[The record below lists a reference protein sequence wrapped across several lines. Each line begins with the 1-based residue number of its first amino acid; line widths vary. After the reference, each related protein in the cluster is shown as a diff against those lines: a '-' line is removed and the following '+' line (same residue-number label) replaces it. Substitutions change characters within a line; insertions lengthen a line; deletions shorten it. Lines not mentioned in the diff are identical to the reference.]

1 MTAVSKVTLN
11 GTTLMDATTA
21 TATASE
27 ILESYTAMLADGVMT
42 TGTASGGGGGEGL
55 RLLQT
60 VTANAV
66 NGVRI
71 DINPAWFTAFTYVMI
86 VPDLTYSAS
95 DWMYVVNDSTSG
107 GQYTGGSWAGLN
119 YRYSVIIRTTTS
131 GYYAVWFKDET
142 GVGVTA
148 NYSVTEYLYWH
159 LYVASKTMT
168 GTFKIYGVPLKAS
181 GDSKWTTDGIASKT
195 EPNGAIT
202 ISSAVG
208 TILSRAFSGYT
219 GITEVT
225 IEGDPYIGLYAFEN
239 CPNLETLNTPNLTK
253 LKSGYY
259 GSSTYTFQNC
269 PKLKGVVFPSYSN
282 NGIDSY
288 VFQKCT
294 ALTYADFNDLT
305 KLGGADV
312 FSNTG
317 LNVLVIRR
325 TSGVATLQ
333 SGNNFTKTPFAS
345 DGTGGTLYVPSALI
359 SDYQSATNWS
369 TMLGYTNNQILPIEG
384 SYYETHYA
392 DGTVIE

>member
-1 MTAVSKVTLN
+1 MSTTPLTDAIEALTRYANETTGQSD
-11 GTTLMDATTA
+11 TTLSDAVGTL
-21 TATASE
+21 
-27 ILESYTAMLADGVMT
+27 IDGY
-42 TGTASGGGGGEGL
+42 GQGGGG
-55 RLLQT
+55 
-60 VTANAV
+60 
-66 NGVRI
+66 
-71 DINPAWFTAFTYVMI
+71 
-86 VPDLTYSAS
+86 
-95 DWMYVVNDSTSG
+95 
-107 GQYTGGSWAGLN
+107 
-119 YRYSVIIRTTTS
+119 
-131 GYYAVWFKDET
+131 
-142 GVGVTA
+142 
-148 NYSVTEYLYWH
+148 
-159 LYVASKTMT
+159 
-168 GTFKIYGVPLKAS
+168 
-181 GDSKWTTDGIASKT
+181 WTTDGIASKT

-259 GSSTYTFQNC
+259 GSSTYTFQSC
-269 PKLKGVVFPSYSN
+269 SKLKGVVFPSYGN

-294 ALTYADFNDLT
+294 ALTYADFNNLT

-325 TSGVATLQ
+325 TSGVTTLQ
-333 SGNNFTKTPFAS
+333 GVNNFNNSPFAS
-345 DGTGGTLYVPSALI
+345 NGAGGTLYVPNALI
-359 SDYQSATNWS
+359 SSYQSATNWS
-369 TMLGYTNNQILPIEG
+369 TLLGYTNNQILAIEG

-392 DGTVIE
+392 DGTPIE